1 MTTQDALQVTC
12 MVKDLA
18 AHDTC
23 AMHDTHVKLRQS
35 AACGMVC
42 VDSVMFT
49 AMQLQQM
56 SGYCWMYKQFE
67 AFFLAICHISTDS
80 ISYALNLYPNPYPD
94 PETLYQT

>member
-1 MTTQDALQVTC
+1 
-12 MVKDLA
+12 
-18 AHDTC
+18 
-23 AMHDTHVKLRQS
+23 MHDTHVKLRQS
-35 AACGMVC
+35 AAGGMVL
-42 VDSVMFT
+42 FT

-94 PETLYQT
+94 PETWYQT